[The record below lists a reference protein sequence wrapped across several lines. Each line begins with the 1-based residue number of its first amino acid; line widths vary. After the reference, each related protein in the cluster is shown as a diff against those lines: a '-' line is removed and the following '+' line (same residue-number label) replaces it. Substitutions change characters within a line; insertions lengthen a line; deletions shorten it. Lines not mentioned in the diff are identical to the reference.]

1 MDHWGNPGCEN
12 WDTSLDGEVDL
23 CHGALM
29 GLTALP
35 WTTWGRRGTD
45 ICSHCLVAWRA
56 CCFQMF
62 HSAVFPTEWEE
73 AGAQG
78 HAQAGAE
85 ARLSAVP
92 EMAPA
97 LACVCIGDSNPPRP
111 TRYASHSSVTLSE
124 SNVTYLFTKSICWTK
139 LMKTNTP
146 NYEKEKEGHTGNQG
160 LRKNC
165 LEQFSCFLQSTARQL
180 RFSWW
185 TVLSPASIWSVSV
198 SH

>member
-1 MDHWGNPGCEN
+1 MPWC
-12 WDTSLDGEVDL
+12 TDGVN
-23 CHGALM
+23 C
-29 GLTALP
+29 
-35 WTTWGRRGTD
+35 
-45 ICSHCLVAWRA
+45 
-56 CCFQMF
+56 
-62 HSAVFPTEWEE
+62 
-73 AGAQG
+73 
-78 HAQAGAE
+78 
-85 ARLSAVP
+85 
-92 EMAPA
+92 PA
-97 LACVCIGDSNPPRP
+97 LDYLREKRDRHMFPLPGGLACLLLSDVPLSSLSHRVRGGWSTGPRTGRSRSKAQCSPWNGTGFGLCVCIGDSNPPRP

-124 SNVTYLFTKSICWTK
+124 SNVTYLSTKGICWTK

-165 LEQFSCFLQSTARQL
+165 LEQFSRFLQSTARQL